1 MANQLEEAPGITTL
15 TRNSDVM
22 MAIAVVGMLVV
33 MVIPIPTIL
42 LDIFLSFNITFSV
55 IVLLVAMYT
64 LRPLEFSVFPSLL
77 LVATL
82 LRLSLNVASTRL
94 ILLHGHEGTAAA
106 GQVIKAFGSFVVGGN
121 YVVGV
126 VVFLILVIINFVV
139 ITKGATR
146 IAEVAARFTLDAMPG
161 KQMSIDAD
169 LNAGLIT
176 DTEAR
181 IRRANIAREA
191 DFYGA
196 MDGASKFV
204 RGDAIAGIVIT
215 LVNILGGLIIGVL
228 QQGMSLSHAAQNYTL
243 LTIGDGLVTQIPALI
258 VSTAAG
264 VVVTRAAS
272 ESHLGNEM
280 INQLTYHPRA
290 IAIASAVLIFFGF
303 VPGLPTI
310 PFITLGCLAGGLA
323 YMTIKSKR
331 AVMVRR
337 EEEREAVEK
346 EKGLEKVEALLPL
359 DLLELEVG
367 YGLIPLV
374 DTEQGGELLERIKSI
389 RRQFALEM
397 GMIIPPMHIRDNL
410 QLKPNQYSIIIK
422 GVEVAG
428 GGLMPGYHLAMN
440 PGDVKAEIEGI
451 PTQEPAFGIPALW
464 IGEKDKEKAQ
474 IAGYTVVDLS
484 TVIATHISEVL
495 KTHAYEFL
503 GRQEVQALLD
513 NLATDHPKVVEELI
527 PNLLSLGGVQ
537 KVLQNLLKEQVSIRD
552 LLTIVETLADYA
564 PITKNIDILTEY
576 VRQRLARSISKQYE
590 TPKGDI
596 ALMTLDSEIEELI
609 SNAIQHTEHESYL
622 SLEPAVA
629 QRILTQLN
637 KAMEKFT
644 SMNYQ
649 AIILCSPGV
658 RPHLKKL
665 TGRFLPTLVVLSHNE
680 IDKRVKLKSLGV
692 ISLSHAG

>member
-1 MANQLEEAPGITTL
+1 
-15 TRNSDVM
+15 
-22 MAIAVVGMLVV
+22 
-33 MVIPIPTIL
+33 
-42 LDIFLSFNITFSV
+42 
-55 IVLLVAMYT
+55 
-64 LRPLEFSVFPSLL
+64 
-77 LVATL
+77 
-82 LRLSLNVASTRL
+82 VASTRL
-94 ILLHGHEGTAAA
+94 ILLHGNEGTAAA
-106 GQVIKAFGSFVVGGN
+106 GQVIRAFGSFVVGGN
-121 YVVGV
+121 YVVGM

-176 DTEAR
+176 DTEAKA
-181 IRRANIAREA
+181 RRADISREA

-204 RGDAIAGIVIT
+204 RGDAIAGIIIT
-215 LVNILGGLIIGVL
+215 LINILGGLVIGVL
-228 QQGMSLSHAAQNYTL
+228 QQGMSIATAAQNYTL
-243 LTIGDGLVTQIPALI
+243 LTVGDGLVSQIPALI

-264 VVVTRAAS
+264 LVVTQAAS
-272 ESHLGNEM
+272 DSHLGSTL
-280 INQLTYHPRA
+280 ISQLTSQPRA
-290 IAIASAVLIFFGF
+290 IATASGVLIFFGLI
-303 VPGLPTI
+303 PGLPTI
-310 PFITLGCLAGGLA
+310 PFIMLGCLAGGVA
-323 YMTIKSKR
+323 YMTFESKKSVLVK
-331 AVMVRR
+331 
-337 EEEREAVEK
+337 EEEQETVEK
-346 EKGLEKVEALLPL
+346 EKVLERVEELLPL

-367 YGLIPLV
+367 YGIIPLV

-428 GGLMPGYHLAMN
+428 GELMPGYYLAMN

-451 PTQEPAFGIPALW
+451 PTKEPAFGIPALW

-484 TVIATHISEVL
+484 TMIATHISEVL
-495 KTHAYEFL
+495 KTQAYELL

-513 NLATDHPKVVEELI
+513 NLAVNHPKVVEELV

-537 KVLQNLLKEQVSIRD
+537 KALQNLLKEQVSIRD

-564 PITKNIDILTEY
+564 PATKNVDILTEY
-576 VRQRLARSISKQYE
+576 VRQRLARSITKQYA
-590 TPKGDI
+590 TPERDI
-596 ALMTLDSEIEELI
+596 ALVTFDAEIEELV

-622 SLEPAVA
+622 SLEPAIA
-629 QRILTQLN
+629 QKVLAQLN

-649 AIILCSPGV
+649 PIILCSPGI
-658 RPHLKKL
+658 RPHVKKL
-665 TGRFLPTLVVLSHNE
+665 TERFLPTLVVLSHNE

-692 ISLSHAG
+692 ISLRHAG